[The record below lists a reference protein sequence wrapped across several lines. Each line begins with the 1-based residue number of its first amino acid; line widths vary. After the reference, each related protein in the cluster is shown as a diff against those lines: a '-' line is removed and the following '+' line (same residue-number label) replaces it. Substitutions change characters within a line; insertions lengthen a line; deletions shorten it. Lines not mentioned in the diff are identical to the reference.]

1 MSTKALRGIKRFCQ
15 SEECGLPFY
24 DLNRADIA
32 CPNCG
37 SVYVPPPV
45 IEITAETLRRVSA
58 GGRRPGRTMFQPS
71 AQPASDEPTADAVA
85 DTDAEVTEDDLGDVE
100 VEDDAIAPVAET
112 MLETDDEA
120 AVDLDAPRETIKDD

>member
-1 MSTKALRGIKRFCQ
+1 MRISGVAVVGAAAIARPAGRSLLQLSRIPSHVDQGPPGIKRFCQ

-45 IEITAETLRRVSA
+45 IEITAETFRRVSA
-58 GGRRPGRTMFQPS
+58 GGRRPGRTMLQLR
-71 AQPASDEPTADAVA
+71 PACERRAHCRR
-85 DTDAEVTEDDLGDVE
+85 GC
-100 VEDDAIAPVAET
+100 
-112 MLETDDEA
+112 
-120 AVDLDAPRETIKDD
+120 